1 MSKFYFWGVK
11 YFCAIFVAS
20 GQYIKKFS
28 VLKRRDNVHDFM
40 KICTSS
46 VYTWYGLSR
55 YRMDIY
61 FFLSRCSEEANMF

>member
-40 KICTSS
+40 KNMYIFS
-46 VYTWYGLSR
+46 VHLVWTEQISYG
-55 YRMDIY
+55 YI
-61 FFLSRCSEEANMF
+61 FFLVEV